1 MEQALNDDGQVIL
14 LLNRRGYS
22 THIQCPQCG
31 ETVRCPN
38 CDIALTHHQH
48 GHVALCH
55 YCDYETPPPNQ
66 CPKCH
71 SHDIR
76 YRGLGTQRLESE
88 VKGRFPNFRVLRM
101 DTDSMQKPGSH
112 ERALD
117 EFRRGEAQILL
128 GTQMIAK
135 GLDFPNVTLVGVV
148 NADTALH
155 LPDFRAAERTFH
167 LLVQVAGR
175 TGRGERGGRVLVQTL
190 SPDHPA
196 ILAASRHDFK
206 KFADDELAARAAW
219 KYPPFSSMIRM
230 VIRGPREETTHEF
243 AKHVADLLEKATAEF
258 EDKCRLLGPAPAPI
272 SRLRN
277 LFRFHLQI
285 QAADGKALNR
295 AVAGVTVKLQPPEDV
310 QWIVDVD
317 PWDML

>member
-1 MEQALNDDGQVIL
+1 L
-14 LLNRRGYS
+14 LLNRRGFS

-48 GHVALCH
+48 GHIALCH
-55 YCDYETPPPNQ
+55 YCDYETPPPHQ
-66 CPKCH
+66 CPKCGG
-71 SHDIR
+71 HDIR
-76 YRGLGTQRLESE
+76 YRGLGTQRLEAE
-88 VKGRFPNFRVLRM
+88 VRGRFPNFRVLRM

-117 EFRRGEAQILL
+117 EFRRGDAQILL

-135 GLDFPNVTLVGVV
+135 GLDFPNVMLVGVV
-148 NADTALH
+148 SADTALH

-196 ILAASRHDFK
+196 IVAASRHDYK
-206 KFADDELAARAAW
+206 AFAEAELAARAAW
-219 KYPPFSSMIRM
+219 KYPPYTSMIRL
-230 VIRGPREETTHEF
+230 VIRGPREDVTHEY
-243 AKHVADLLEKATAEF
+243 AKHVGTLLEKATAGLEA
-258 EDKCRLLGPAPAPI
+258 ECRLLGPAPAPI

-277 LFRFHLQI
+277 LYRFHLQI
-285 QAADGKALNR
+285 QSADGKALNR
-295 AVAGVTVKLQPPEDV
+295 AVAEVAAALQPPEDV